1 MKKNKILI
9 QLIIVL
15 SIISCGQ
22 IQKKSEVKSLN
33 NLNTVN
39 NDFEIFTSKFKLL
52 EVEHLSNLSDIFT
65 NKYLASED
73 SLILI
78 DNEFK
83 KKFLPNIDTTLVYY
97 GFKTPLQNKAII
109 LTVLNHQKE
118 SYLNKDGELI
128 DTTFLTSIVYSNS
141 GKLLSSFRIFGSNL
155 TDVPPTYNL
164 TSKFEFEKNKLVIS
178 NYEYS
183 TGKSYASCN
192 FKTEDTL
199 CIADLTVTKL
209 YLDYNANTIKVI
221 NKLKK
226 TAKVR
231 ESYSSPTYLEPIQ

>member
-1 MKKNKILI
+1 MLI

-15 SIISCGQ
+15 TIISCGQ
-22 IQKKSEVKSLN
+22 IQKKDEVKSSSKSN
-33 NLNTVN
+33 AIN
-39 NDFEIFTSKFKLL
+39 NDFEMFSSKFKLL
-52 EVEHLSNLSDIFT
+52 EVEHLAKLGDMFT
-65 NKYLASED
+65 NKYLASDD

-78 DNEFK
+78 SQEFK
-83 KKFLPNIDTTLVYY
+83 KKFLPDINSSFVYY
-97 GFKTPLQNKAII
+97 GFKTPLQNQTII

-128 DTTFLTSIVYSNS
+128 DTTFFTSIVYSNS

-164 TSKFEFEKNKLVIS
+164 RSKLEFEDNKLVIN

-192 FKTEDTL
+192 FIPEDTL
-199 CIADLTVTKL
+199 CIADLTVTRL
-209 YLDYNANTIKVI
+209 YLDYSTNTVKVV
-221 NKLKK
+221 NKSKKK
-226 TAKVR
+226 TKVR
-231 ESYSSPTYLEPIQ
+231 ESYSSPTYLEEIR